1 LSYHVVNRS
10 RDRGGERL
18 LNALLTEIERHEG
31 IVFLATNRPHDLDE
45 AMHRRITCVVQFS
58 SPDYNMRLRIWE
70 SLLNIK
76 SDVTGVESANAPAP
90 NGDSAPQ
97 AAVAAK
103 STRLAATSDVDLPA
117 LAIKYELTGGFI
129 KNALLSA
136 LLSALHRR
144 KYDEKGDCSEGV
156 VLTQGDLEEGCKLQ
170 MRGSLS
176 LRHLDMQVKPS
187 HNYFLAICNVIIY

>member
-1 LSYHVVNRS
+1 MNKLVIRS

-76 SDVTGVESANAPAP
+76 SSTACNEGIEFESTKPVVS
-90 NGDSAPQ
+90 G
-97 AAVAAK
+97 K
-103 STRLAATSDVDLPA
+103 SVRLAASSDVDLPA

-144 KYDEKGDCSEGV
+144 KYEEHGECEDGV
-156 VLTQGDLEEGCKLQ
+156 VLTQADLEEGCKLQ

-176 LRHLDMQVKPS
+176 LKHLDTQVNSNPLTL
-187 HNYFLAICNVIIY
+187 FVIML